1 MLYFTDIKVF
11 PHLLLG
17 FIRYWQTR
25 EGKTRCLWSAVRRRA
40 HWTPQRL
47 SKLPK
52 NIQYIKV
59 RNRSQ
64 GFAFLVHCS
73 FHMAPSLGSLFL
85 SDSGHFLP
93 LTTSCIAHSHWGQLK
108 SSGQPGSFPELFPL
122 SQLHANESFL
132 FGLFSTNKW
141 IENMQIPKQWQWRP
155 TPVLL
160 PGKSHGWRRLVGCGL
175 WGSEVSDT
183 TEWLHFHFSLSC
195 IEEGNGNPLQCSR
208 LQNPREGG
216 AWWAVL
222 YGVSQSRTQLKRL
235 SSSSSSSKQIFLELG
250 HQG

>member
-11 PHLLLG
+11 PHLLLD

-52 NIQYIKV
+52 SIQYIKV

-93 LTTSCIAHSHWGQLK
+93 LTTSCIAHSLTEASWNHWGNQALFL
-108 SSGQPGSFPELFPL
+108 SFFPRHNFMPMSHFFLAYSPLINEL
-122 SQLHANESFL
+122 
-132 FGLFSTNKW
+132 
-141 IENMQIPKQWQWRP
+141 QICRYPN
-155 TPVLL
+155 
-160 PGKSHGWRRLVGCGL
+160 S
-175 WGSEVSDT
+175 
-183 TEWLHFHFSLSC
+183 
-195 IEEGNGNPLQCSR
+195 GNGDPL
-208 LQNPREGG
+208 
-216 AWWAVL
+216 
-222 YGVSQSRTQLKRL
+222 
-235 SSSSSSSKQIFLELG
+235 
-250 HQG
+250 